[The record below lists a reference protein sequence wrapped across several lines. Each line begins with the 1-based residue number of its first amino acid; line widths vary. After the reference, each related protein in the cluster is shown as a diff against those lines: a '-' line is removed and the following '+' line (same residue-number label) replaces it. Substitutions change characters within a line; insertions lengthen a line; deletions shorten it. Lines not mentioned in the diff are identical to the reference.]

1 MGRLPRADRPC
12 IRLLRGCHDA
22 RVTSIRQP
30 GDTDAPDR
38 SRQTAR
44 RALLERATVRE
55 VLMGAQDNITNVLA
69 VVLGVTIGAG
79 RADLVAL
86 AGTAAAVAEAIS
98 MGGVLYTST
107 RAERDLDARDALGGS
122 ATHDGARLGPGG
134 AAAVTGLAA
143 LAGGM
148 VPLAPFVVFPV
159 GQAMVASLA
168 ISILALFAL
177 GSATATITR
186 RTWWRDGLRLVVI
199 GGTAALAAALVGSLL
214 RID

>member
-1 MGRLPRADRPC
+1 MS
-12 IRLLRGCHDA
+12 
-22 RVTSIRQP
+22 SIRER
-30 GDTDAPDR
+30 DLADASNR
-38 SRQTAR
+38 SGRTAR

-107 RAERDLDARDALGGS
+107 RAERDLDARDALAGSPAPGGS
-122 ATHDGARLGPGG
+122 RLGPGG
-134 AAAVTGLAA
+134 AAVVTGLAA

-148 VPLAPFVVFPV
+148 VPLAPFAVLPV
-159 GQAMVASLA
+159 GPAMVASLA

-186 RTWWRDGLRLVVI
+186 RTWWRDGLRLVAI
-199 GGTAALAAALVGSLL
+199 GGTAALAAALVGSVL
-214 RID
+214 RVD